1 MLFWIFLAVF
11 VLVVCI
17 GYYVVQLAVTGRRYT
32 KERLAAQLDKPA
44 YREIR
49 ETALASADWVTA
61 HEHEQLHV
69 MSYDGKLLHATY
81 LPHKNAKGTILLFH
95 GYRSCW
101 QIDFGLVLP
110 YYYDELGYSLLLVDQ
125 RAHGLSQGKYLT
137 LGVRERL
144 DVISWVTY
152 MGQKA
157 GQDAPLILG
166 GLSMGATTVLMA
178 SCFDFPANVRCIIAD
193 CGFTSPYD
201 IAKSV
206 LHRDHP
212 KAPARLLLP
221 LCSVCTRIFAGFGL
235 HDASTLDAVR
245 ESRYP
250 ILFIHGTGDRFVPCE
265 MTKEAYTVCTSPKEL
280 VLVPGAEHGKSYL
293 VEPER
298 VRAALKRFL
307 DTYTNKEE
315 AL

>member
-44 YREIR
+44 YRDIR

-81 LPHKNAKGTILLFH
+81 LPRQNAKGTILLFH

-110 YYYDELGYSLLLVDQ
+110 YYYDELGYALLLVDQ

-157 GQDAPLILG
+157 GQDVPLILG

-193 CGFTSPYD
+193 CGFTSPYA

-250 ILFIHGTGDRFVPCE
+250 ILFIHGTGDKFVPCE

-307 DTYTNKEE
+307 DAYTNKEE